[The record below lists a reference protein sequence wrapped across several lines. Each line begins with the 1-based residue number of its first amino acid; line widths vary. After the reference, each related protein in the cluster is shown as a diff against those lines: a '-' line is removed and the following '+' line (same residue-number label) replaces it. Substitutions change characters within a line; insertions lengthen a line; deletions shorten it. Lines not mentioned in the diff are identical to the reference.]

1 MGKFLWVLGAAS
13 LGVAAY
19 VILNDRAASMQA
31 ADGLDEFSGRA
42 DMWGAKQRV
51 TGTGG
56 VLGGKL
62 EQGFGKLTGDRSTQG
77 EGLLDEAAG
86 RVKDTA
92 GQAAHAVSG
101 AIQDAKA

>member
-19 VILNDRAASMQA
+19 VILNDRAASTRA

-62 EQGFGKLTGDRSTQG
+62 EQGFGKLTGDRSTES
-77 EGLLDEAAG
+77 EGMLDEAAG

-92 GQAAHAVSG
+92 GQAAHAVSD
-101 AIQDAKA
+101 AIQDAKS